1 MSRRLKVDQPAKL
14 MRDGLSP
21 CKVWLPAGDWPL
33 VLDFL
38 AARFAMISREYWHE
52 RMQEGSVLWLDGTP
66 IAPDTAYVAQR
77 RLLYYRELLH
87 ESPIPFALE
96 ILHVDDDLIVVDKPH
111 FLPTNPAGRY
121 VMQTALTRL
130 KQQFNE
136 PEIAPLHR
144 LDRETAGV
152 LLFSRNP
159 KTNPL
164 YNRLFALRQMEKVY
178 EAVAGYRS
186 ELAFPL
192 QRQSFLYKREKPFF
206 VMAERHDVAPNA
218 ETRIE
223 LIRTLS
229 DDTAH
234 YRLLPKT
241 GQQHQLRVHLSA
253 LGISILNDP
262 FYPDLQPDK
271 GDDFSQPLQL
281 LARSIAFIDPINGE
295 RREFVSRRVLGQA
308 SPG

>member
-1 MSRRLKVDQPAKL
+1 
-14 MRDGLSP
+14 MRDGVSP
-21 CKVWLPAGDWPL
+21 CKVWLPQGDWPL

-38 AARFAMISREYWHE
+38 AARFDMISREYWHE

-66 IAPDTAYVAQR
+66 IPTDATYVPQR

-87 ESPIPFALE
+87 ETPIPFELE
-96 ILHVDDDLIVVDKPH
+96 ILHIDADLIVVDKPH

-121 VMQTALTRL
+121 VRQTALTRL

-136 PEIAPLHR
+136 AEIAPLHR

-159 KTNPL
+159 KTSPQ
-164 YNRLFALRQMEKVY
+164 YHRLFAERQVDKVY

-186 ELAFPL
+186 ELDFPL
-192 QRQSFLYKREKPFF
+192 TRSSFLYKREKPFF

-223 LIRTLS
+223 LIQILS
-229 DDTAH
+229 NDTAH
-234 YRLLPKT
+234 YRLFPKT

-253 LGISILNDP
+253 LELGILNDP
-262 FYPDLQPDK
+262 FYPVLQADK

-281 LARSIAFIDPINGE
+281 LARSIAFTDPISGE
-295 RREFVSRRVLGQA
+295 RREFFSRRELKSVILRRTQ
-308 SPG
+308 